1 MKFSVGDHVENK
13 PAVSRTSLSIP
24 LSSSAKYVALIKTE
38 GREDGAQSAE
48 VVTARISRGTVLV
61 HKMH

>member
-1 MKFSVGDHVENK
+1 MLKI
-13 PAVSRTSLSIP
+13 SLLLAELALFIP
-24 LSSSAKYVALIKTE
+24 LSSSAKYAALIKTE
-38 GREDGAQSAE
+38 GREDGAQGAE